1 MSVVPFSNC
10 VITNK
15 WSFKFKA
22 AIHVFEQSPCIYCS
36 RSILN
41 DRKCLRNTAT
51 SEAVNSGIAVAPL
64 KYSAASFFL
73 EAVGI
78 TDHVIS
84 LPKRIFMCKSL
95 FIKTVLISD
104 VAFFSPSFLRKRNWE
119 LRKKMLWLSEHGIF
133 KSDSCLWDFRLRKCA
148 LKVGCRCPI
157 PLQRTGTRL
166 PFRVSSNSNDSV
178 ILCRLHHC
186 CRAPL
191 AVSFYSLRLL
201 RMSRKSNVFLLGFK

>member
-15 WSFKFKA
+15 WSFRFKA

-78 TDHVIS
+78 TDHVIF

-104 VAFFSPSFLRKRNWE
+104 VAFFFPPLSWEREIESWERKC
-119 LRKKMLWLSEHGIF
+119 
-133 KSDSCLWDFRLRKCA
+133 SDSQSMEFSK
-148 LKVGCRCPI
+148 
-157 PLQRTGTRL
+157 
-166 PFRVSSNSNDSV
+166 V
-178 ILCRLHHC
+178 ILVYGILGLENVLWKWDVDVQFPCKEQG
-186 CRAPL
+186 PDYF
-191 AVSFYSLRLL
+191 SGSLPTPTILL
-201 RMSRKSNVFLLGFK
+201 FCVASTIVAELL

>member
-51 SEAVNSGIAVAPL
+51 SEALNSGIAVAPL

-104 VAFFSPSFLRKRNWE
+104 VAFFFPPLSWEREIESWERKC
-119 LRKKMLWLSEHGIF
+119 
-133 KSDSCLWDFRLRKCA
+133 SDSQSMEFSKEIL
-148 LKVGCRCPI
+148 VY
-157 PLQRTGTRL
+157 GTSGL
-166 PFRVSSNSNDSV
+166 E
-178 ILCRLHHC
+178 
-186 CRAPL
+186 
-191 AVSFYSLRLL
+191 
-201 RMSRKSNVFLLGFK
+201 NVFWKWDVDVQFPCKEQGPGSLSGSLPTRMILLFCVASTIVAELL